1 MPYISRLK
9 LTNFKRFRN
18 LDIEFQKDRNILVGN
33 NASGKSSILQA
44 LELCLLANKQSVE
57 DENLKFLINSS
68 VVQDFVSLP
77 HVERNL
83 GLLPKVNIEVFINEL
98 EDPQFVGRN
107 HSENGD
113 LAGIKLSIE
122 PNPELG
128 IDINRIVSHEE
139 ISFPF
144 EFYMAKFTTFQ
155 GGSYSMYS
163 CPLKHLLVDHSA
175 IGAISGTS
183 NYIKN
188 LFNQTVDSN
197 QKNLISHQLRGNKN
211 NFNNVVLS
219 QLTPNVPENFVLRTD
234 KAHSISYSVSI
245 ESNGVDIMHE
255 GKGSQS
261 LIKTKFALQRRT
273 EGTQVLLIEEP
284 ENHLSHSGLF
294 ELLRLFDESHEG
306 QTIISTHSSLIAS
319 GLELNNILIV
329 GENDT
334 VSFSLS
340 DIDPSTAKFFSKAPD
355 HLLLEFILSK
365 KVLLVEGA
373 AEFILLPQLYK
384 KMFPGHTLVGDGIR
398 LIPVGGIKFKRYL
411 KISTQLS
418 KKTAFIQDND
428 GKTKDDVLNQYLE
441 LDDETSLIQN
451 EFQFLGLHEDALQT
465 TFETVLYS
473 ENKELLDELFIQRV
487 RTNSVEEFLLANKTE
502 VALLLA
508 NYLEQNPDSD
518 FKIPEYIQDTF
529 RWLQD

>member
-1 MPYISRLK
+1 MPAAG
-9 LTNFKRFRN
+9 RN
-18 LDIEFQKDRNILVGN
+18 LR
-33 NASGKSSILQA
+33 
-44 LELCLLANKQSVE
+44 
-57 DENLKFLINSS
+57 
-68 VVQDFVSLP
+68 
-77 HVERNL
+77 
-83 GLLPKVNIEVFINEL
+83 LLPSVKIEVFIDEL

-128 IDINRIVSHEE
+128 LDINRIVSQEE

-144 EFYMAKFTTFQ
+144 EFYQAKFTTFQ

-175 IGAISGTS
+175 IGAVSGTS
-183 NYIKN
+183 NYIRN
-188 LFNQTVDSN
+188 LFAQTVDSN
-197 QKNLISHQLRGNKN
+197 QKNLISHQLRANKS
-211 NFNNVVLS
+211 NFNTQVLAN
-219 QLTPNVPENFVLRTD
+219 LTPNVAESFVLRTD
-234 KAHSISYSVSI
+234 KAHSISHSVSL

-284 ENHLSHSGLF
+284 ENHLSHSGMF
-294 ELLRLFDESHEG
+294 ELLGLFDETHEG

-319 GLELNNILIV
+319 GLELNNLLIV
-329 GENDT
+329 GEDNS

-340 DIDPSTAKFFSKAPD
+340 DIDQSTAKFFSKAPD
-355 HLLLEFILSK
+355 HLLLEFVLSK
-365 KVLLVEGA
+365 KVLLVEGS
-373 AEFILLPQLYK
+373 AEFIMLPYLYNRL
-384 KMFPGHTLVGDGIR
+384 FPGRTLDGDGIR

-411 KISTQLS
+411 TISAQLS

-428 GKTKDDVLNQYLE
+428 GKTRAEVLNQYLQE
-441 LDDETSLIQN
+441 DDETSLIN
-451 EFQFLGLHEDALQT
+451 NAFQFLGLHEEVLQE

-473 ENKELLDELFIQRV
+473 LNAPLLDELFGQRV
-487 RTNSVEEFLLANKTE
+487 RTNTVKEYLLANKTE
-502 VALLLA
+502 VALTLA
-508 NYLEQNPDSD
+508 KYLEDNPEAD
-518 FKIPEYIQDTF
+518 FTIPNYIEDTF